1 MVNSRKKMRIGVSL
15 GLYSSSWKPC
25 TDFAFLLRTLP
36 QKSITSGRHFKRKW
50 GLPLSW
56 NHFFFCSPQP
66 YAVPSYKTVEG
77 PSLDHSSL
85 IEQKTLTLMQSLI
98 LPSNAQPAT
107 LVLAPNCLIK
117 NVCRLGRWDRGI
129 KVSARGVP
137 IKLKGGFG
145 HFCLHLKCP

>member
-1 MVNSRKKMRIGVSL
+1 MVNSRKK
-15 GLYSSSWKPC
+15 
-25 TDFAFLLRTLP
+25 
-36 QKSITSGRHFKRKW
+36 W
-50 GLPLSW
+50 GLGFLWGCTVPLGNLAPISRFYYE
-56 NHFFFCSPQP
+56 HSFKSRSHQAAILKESEVFLFLGIIFFCSPQP

-117 NVCRLGRWDRGI
+117 NVCRFGRWDCGI